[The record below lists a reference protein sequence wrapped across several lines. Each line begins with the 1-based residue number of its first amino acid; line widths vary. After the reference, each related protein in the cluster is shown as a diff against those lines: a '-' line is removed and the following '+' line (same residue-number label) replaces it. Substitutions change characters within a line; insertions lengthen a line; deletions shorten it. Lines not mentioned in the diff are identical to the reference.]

1 MATSRIAFQ
10 TQIPLSVPDGATNAH
25 VRKQIQRIR
34 LSKGWTRGDLEESAG
49 IAADSLEDLEAGIR
63 RINVD
68 ILQKIIEA
76 LESDITEVWPSP
88 DRVSN
93 VQSSLPNRHASGPL
107 NFSRLAEIHS
117 LTQAEASCMFIRN
130 DNPALPGAAAEEEVA
145 AGFQVLSTINLAEEE
160 MDWLFRN
167 IKEGTSTGPWVTYLY
182 RANGRGLYLCL
193 KNAHP
198 TFWAESFIECCL
210 SAWLAVST
218 TRVGNSAGSR

>member
-10 TQIPLSVPDGATNAH
+10 TQIPLGVPDGATNAH

-34 LSKGWTRGDLEESAG
+34 LSKGWTRYDLEEAAG

-76 LESDITEVWPSP
+76 LESDITDVWPSP
-88 DRVSN
+88 DAVSG
-93 VQSSLPNRHASGPL
+93 VQSTFPNGQASDPV

-130 DNPALPGAAAEEEVA
+130 ENPVLTGAAAEKEKA
-145 AGFQVLSTINLAEEE
+145 AGFQVLSTINLEKEE
-160 MDWLFRN
+160 MECLFRN
-167 IKEGTSTGPWVTYLY
+167 ISEGTSTGPWVTYLY

-193 KNAHP
+193 KNACP

-210 SAWLAVST
+210 SAWLAVPT
-218 TRVGNSAGSR
+218 T